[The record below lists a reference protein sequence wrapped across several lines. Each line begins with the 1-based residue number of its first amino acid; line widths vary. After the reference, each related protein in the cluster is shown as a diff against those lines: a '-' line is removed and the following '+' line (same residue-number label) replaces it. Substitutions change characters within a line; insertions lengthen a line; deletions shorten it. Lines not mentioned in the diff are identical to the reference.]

1 MASRTDWLSE
11 VARPVAKELA
21 QRCGSL
27 KMVVSAGVLLLKDCS
42 PNVREYYMAK
52 AAGADL
58 TELESPDVEFRN
70 RVSQIVRETLA
81 LEQGKKPARKSKKA
95 GA

>member
-1 MASRTDWLSE
+1 MTE
-11 VARPVAKELA
+11 VSKPVAEELA

-27 KMVVSAGVLLLKDCS
+27 KRVLSAGVLLLNDCT
-42 PNVREYYMAK
+42 PEVREYYMAK

-58 TELESPDVEFRN
+58 TEIKNPDETFRN
-70 RVSQIVRETLA
+70 RVSQIVRDTIA
-81 LEQGKKPARKSKKA
+81 LGQDKKSARRSKKG